1 MGELCEDQVYDPDV
15 RALAWLACDRACHP
29 FQQVSYSVCLPLR
42 LAFCPLDGLP
52 EPVFCCQMD
61 GLCRPKDESVCQ
73 LMDVPVYLLPDESAY
88 LLKVLPECRPKDGES
103 ECRS

>member
-1 MGELCEDQVYDPDV
+1 
-15 RALAWLACDRACHP
+15 
-29 FQQVSYSVCLPLR
+29 
-42 LAFCPLDGLP
+42 
-52 EPVFCCQMD
+52 MD

-73 LMDVPVYLLPDESAY
+73 LMDVPVYLLPDESEY